1 MSKILFDRIAV
12 RPLLDPAKFNLQGL
26 LFLKPDMNKTYLEA
40 VIIKV
45 GEKVKSSLQKGDV
58 VICDDWLGEEG
69 AKYRASQIDGEKVIF
84 VKEHNIMAKVVEDG
98 NESG

>member
-1 MSKILFDRIAV
+1 
-12 RPLLDPAKFNLQGL
+12 
-26 LFLKPDMNKTYLEA
+26 
-40 VIIKV
+40 
-45 GEKVKSSLQKGDV
+45 LQKGDV